1 MRYTMLS
8 SSKKLLKWR
17 SGQKLSILRLHRH
30 RRSCRI
36 STITESMVQM
46 PIMGRTKSVCLT
58 GEENM
63 LKVFLAEDEFII
75 REGIKNNIDWQA
87 HGYEFCGEASDGELA
102 FPLIQKTR
110 PDILITDIKM
120 PFVDGL
126 ALSRL
131 VKKELPETEI
141 IILSGYEEF
150 DYAKE
155 AIQIG
160 VARYLLK
167 PINGET
173 LLQEIDSVAEIILG
187 KQKEKEIRE
196 KYQKEMEENS
206 LRDQMDLFQ
215 HLVTG
220 DCSMEEL
227 LSVADKLDLK
237 IMAPWYSIVLLKI
250 QSMKHD
256 YEEYSGSI
264 VVVDERIAKLAEP
277 EHVLVFDRAL
287 EGRAFLFKA
296 DSEEELLAYQK
307 EYLGDVKEVLSGY
320 ANLRYFGGIGTP
332 VNRLREIPASF
343 EDASHA
349 FAHRYLVAESCIL
362 DSSLLMQEGAA
373 EQEDFRISAV
383 NPEQI
388 DRAKMQEFLRTG
400 DLDEVIYFVDEFFGK
415 LDGGAMKSR
424 IFRQYI
430 TMDAY
435 FSIADFLKGLGLQK
449 DEIEAPDQDSSIL
462 QDEKSAMDYIVRI
475 MNKALVLREKKASS
489 RYEDVVSEV
498 IHYIE
503 DNYAQ
508 EELSLN
514 LLASHVNFS
523 PNHLSMIFSQQTGQT
538 LIRYLTDYRM
548 NRAKELLR
556 CSSKKSSVISME
568 VGYKDPHY
576 FSYLFKKTQGMTP
589 TQYRGGR
596 AAEGEDL

>member
-1 MRYTMLS
+1 
-8 SSKKLLKWR
+8 
-17 SGQKLSILRLHRH
+17 
-30 RRSCRI
+30 
-36 STITESMVQM
+36 
-46 PIMGRTKSVCLT
+46 MGRTKSFCLT
-58 GEENM
+58 GEGNM

-277 EHVLVFDRAL
+277 EHVLIFDRAL

-296 DSEEELLAYQK
+296 DSEDELLAYQK
-307 EYLGDVKEVLSGY
+307 EYLGDVKEVLSSY
-320 ANLRYFGGIGTP
+320 VNLRYFGGIGTP

-435 FSIADFLKGLGLQK
+435 FSIVDFLKGLGLQK

-475 MNKALVLREKKASS
+475 MEKALVLREKKASS

>member
-1 MRYTMLS
+1 
-8 SSKKLLKWR
+8 
-17 SGQKLSILRLHRH
+17 
-30 RRSCRI
+30 
-36 STITESMVQM
+36 
-46 PIMGRTKSVCLT
+46 
-58 GEENM
+58 M

-87 HGYEFCGEASDGELA
+87 YGYEFCGEASDGELA

-264 VVVDERIAKLAEP
+264 VVVDERIVKLAEP
-277 EHVLVFDRAL
+277 EHVLIFDRAL

-373 EQEDFRISAV
+373 EHEDFRISAV

-400 DLDEVIYFVDEFFGK
+400 DLDEVVYFVDEFFGK

-435 FSIADFLKGLGLQK
+435 FSIVDFLKGLGLQK

-475 MNKALVLREKKASS
+475 MEKALVLREKKASS

>member
-1 MRYTMLS
+1 
-8 SSKKLLKWR
+8 
-17 SGQKLSILRLHRH
+17 
-30 RRSCRI
+30 
-36 STITESMVQM
+36 
-46 PIMGRTKSVCLT
+46 
-58 GEENM
+58 M

-173 LLQEIDSVAEIILG
+173 LLQEIDSVAEIILD

-196 KYQKEMEENS
+196 KYQREMEENS
-206 LRDQMDLFQ
+206 LRDQMNLFQ

-277 EHVLVFDRAL
+277 EHVLIFDRAL

-296 DSEEELLAYQK
+296 DSEDELLAYQK

-373 EQEDFRISAV
+373 ENEDFRISAV
-383 NPEQI
+383 NSEQI
-388 DRAKMQEFLRTG
+388 DRTKMQEFLRTG
-400 DLDEVIYFVDEFFGK
+400 DLDEVVYFVDEFFGK

-435 FSIADFLKGLGLQK
+435 FSIVDFLKGLGLQK

-462 QDEKSAMDYIVRI
+462 QDEKSAMDYIIRI
-475 MNKALVLREKKASS
+475 MEKALVLREKKASS

-589 TQYRGGR
+589 TQYRGGK

>member
-1 MRYTMLS
+1 
-8 SSKKLLKWR
+8 
-17 SGQKLSILRLHRH
+17 
-30 RRSCRI
+30 
-36 STITESMVQM
+36 
-46 PIMGRTKSVCLT
+46 
-58 GEENM
+58 M

-264 VVVDERIAKLAEP
+264 VVVDERIVKLAEP
-277 EHVLVFDRAL
+277 EHVLIFDRAL

-296 DSEEELLAYQK
+296 DSEDELLAYQK
-307 EYLGDVKEVLSGY
+307 EYLGNVKEVLSGY
-320 ANLRYFGGIGTP
+320 VNLRYFGGIGTP

-373 EQEDFRISAV
+373 ENEDFRISAV

-388 DRAKMQEFLRTG
+388 DRTKMQEFLRTG
-400 DLDEVIYFVDEFFGK
+400 DLDEVVYFVDEFFGK

-435 FSIADFLKGLGLQK
+435 FSIVDFLKGLGLQK

-475 MNKALVLREKKASS
+475 MEKALVLREKKASS

>member
-1 MRYTMLS
+1 
-8 SSKKLLKWR
+8 
-17 SGQKLSILRLHRH
+17 
-30 RRSCRI
+30 
-36 STITESMVQM
+36 
-46 PIMGRTKSVCLT
+46 
-58 GEENM
+58 M

-173 LLQEIDSVAEIILG
+173 LLQEIDSVAEIILD

-196 KYQKEMEENS
+196 KYQREMEENS
-206 LRDQMDLFQ
+206 LRDQMNLFQ

-277 EHVLVFDRAL
+277 EHVLIFDRAL

-296 DSEEELLAYQK
+296 DSEDELLAYQK
-307 EYLGDVKEVLSGY
+307 EYLGNVKEVLSGY
-320 ANLRYFGGIGTP
+320 VNLRYFGGIGTP

-373 EQEDFRISAV
+373 ENEDFRISAV

-388 DRAKMQEFLRTG
+388 DRTKMQEFLRTG
-400 DLDEVIYFVDEFFGK
+400 DLDEVVYFVDEFFGK

-435 FSIADFLKGLGLQK
+435 FSIVDFLKGLGLQK

-475 MNKALVLREKKASS
+475 MEKALVLREKKASS

>member
-1 MRYTMLS
+1 
-8 SSKKLLKWR
+8 
-17 SGQKLSILRLHRH
+17 
-30 RRSCRI
+30 
-36 STITESMVQM
+36 
-46 PIMGRTKSVCLT
+46 
-58 GEENM
+58 M

-264 VVVDERIAKLAEP
+264 VAVDERIAKLAEP
-277 EHVLVFDRAL
+277 EHVLIFDRAL

-373 EQEDFRISAV
+373 EHEDFRISAV

-435 FSIADFLKGLGLQK
+435 FSIVDFLKGLGLQK

-475 MNKALVLREKKASS
+475 MNKALVLREKRASS

>member
-1 MRYTMLS
+1 
-8 SSKKLLKWR
+8 
-17 SGQKLSILRLHRH
+17 
-30 RRSCRI
+30 
-36 STITESMVQM
+36 
-46 PIMGRTKSVCLT
+46 
-58 GEENM
+58 M

-277 EHVLVFDRAL
+277 EHVLIFDRAL

-296 DSEEELLAYQK
+296 DSEDELLAYQK

-320 ANLRYFGGIGTP
+320 VNLRYFGGIGTP

-373 EQEDFRISAV
+373 ENEDFRISAV

-388 DRAKMQEFLRTG
+388 DRTKMQEFLRTG
-400 DLDEVIYFVDEFFGK
+400 DLDEVVYFVDEFFGK

-435 FSIADFLKGLGLQK
+435 FSIVDFLKGLGLQK

-475 MNKALVLREKKASS
+475 MEKALVLREKKASS

-503 DNYAQ
+503 NNYAQ

-596 AAEGEDL
+596 TAEGEDL

>member
-1 MRYTMLS
+1 
-8 SSKKLLKWR
+8 
-17 SGQKLSILRLHRH
+17 
-30 RRSCRI
+30 
-36 STITESMVQM
+36 
-46 PIMGRTKSVCLT
+46 MGRTKSVCLT

-362 DSSLLMQEGAA
+362 DSSLLMQEVAA

-475 MNKALVLREKKASS
+475 MNKALVLREKRASS

>member
-1 MRYTMLS
+1 
-8 SSKKLLKWR
+8 
-17 SGQKLSILRLHRH
+17 
-30 RRSCRI
+30 
-36 STITESMVQM
+36 
-46 PIMGRTKSVCLT
+46 
-58 GEENM
+58 M

-167 PINGET
+167 PVNGET

-206 LRDQMDLFQ
+206 LRDHMDLFQ

-277 EHVLVFDRAL
+277 EHVLIFDRAL

-296 DSEEELLAYQK
+296 DSEDELLAYQK
-307 EYLGDVKEVLSGY
+307 EYLGNVKEVLSGY
-320 ANLRYFGGIGTP
+320 VNLRYFGGIGTP

-373 EQEDFRISAV
+373 ENEDFRISAV

-388 DRAKMQEFLRTG
+388 DRTKMQEFLRTG
-400 DLDEVIYFVDEFFGK
+400 DLDEVVYFVDEFFGK

-435 FSIADFLKGLGLQK
+435 FSIVDFLKGLGLQK

-462 QDEKSAMDYIVRI
+462 QDEKNAMEYIVRI
-475 MNKALVLREKKASS
+475 MDKALVLRERKASS

-503 DNYAQ
+503 NNYAQ

>member
-1 MRYTMLS
+1 
-8 SSKKLLKWR
+8 
-17 SGQKLSILRLHRH
+17 
-30 RRSCRI
+30 
-36 STITESMVQM
+36 
-46 PIMGRTKSVCLT
+46 MGRTKSVCLT

-264 VVVDERIAKLAEP
+264 VAVDERIAKLAEP
-277 EHVLVFDRAL
+277 EHVLIFDRAL

-373 EQEDFRISAV
+373 EHEDFRISAV

-400 DLDEVIYFVDEFFGK
+400 DLDEVVYFVDEFFGK

-435 FSIADFLKGLGLQK
+435 FSIVDFLKGLGLQK

-475 MNKALVLREKKASS
+475 MNKALVLREKRASS

>member
-1 MRYTMLS
+1 
-8 SSKKLLKWR
+8 
-17 SGQKLSILRLHRH
+17 
-30 RRSCRI
+30 
-36 STITESMVQM
+36 M
-46 PIMGRTKSVCLT
+46 PIMGRTKSFCLT
-58 GEENM
+58 GEGNM

-227 LSVADKLDLK
+227 LSVAGKLDLK

-277 EHVLVFDRAL
+277 EHVLIFDRAL

-296 DSEEELLAYQK
+296 DSEDELLAYQK
-307 EYLGDVKEVLSGY
+307 EYLGDVKEVLSSY
-320 ANLRYFGGIGTP
+320 MNLRYFGGIGTP

-388 DRAKMQEFLRTG
+388 DRTKMQEFLRTG
-400 DLDEVIYFVDEFFGK
+400 DLDEVVYFVDEFFGK

-435 FSIADFLKGLGLQK
+435 FSIMDFLKGLGLQK

-475 MNKALVLREKKASS
+475 MEKALVLREKKASS

>member
-1 MRYTMLS
+1 
-8 SSKKLLKWR
+8 
-17 SGQKLSILRLHRH
+17 
-30 RRSCRI
+30 
-36 STITESMVQM
+36 
-46 PIMGRTKSVCLT
+46 
-58 GEENM
+58 M

-277 EHVLVFDRAL
+277 EHVLIFDRAL

-296 DSEEELLAYQK
+296 DSEDELLAYQK
-307 EYLGDVKEVLSGY
+307 EYLGDVKEVLSSY
-320 ANLRYFGGIGTP
+320 MNLRYFGGIGTP

-388 DRAKMQEFLRTG
+388 DRTKMQEFLRTG
-400 DLDEVIYFVDEFFGK
+400 DLDEVVYFVDEFFGK

-435 FSIADFLKGLGLQK
+435 FSIVDFLKGLGLQK

-462 QDEKSAMDYIVRI
+462 QDEKSAKDYIVRI
-475 MNKALVLREKKASS
+475 MEKALVLREKKASS

>member
-1 MRYTMLS
+1 
-8 SSKKLLKWR
+8 
-17 SGQKLSILRLHRH
+17 
-30 RRSCRI
+30 
-36 STITESMVQM
+36 
-46 PIMGRTKSVCLT
+46 
-58 GEENM
+58 M

-87 HGYEFCGEASDGELA
+87 NGYEFCGEASDGELA

-227 LSVADKLDLK
+227 LSVAGKLDLK

-264 VVVDERIAKLAEP
+264 VVVDERIVKLAEP
-277 EHVLVFDRAL
+277 EHVLIFDRAL

-373 EQEDFRISAV
+373 EHEDFRISAV

-388 DRAKMQEFLRTG
+388 DRTKMQEFLRTG
-400 DLDEVIYFVDEFFGK
+400 DLDEVVYFVDEFFGK

-435 FSIADFLKGLGLQK
+435 FSIVDFLKGLGLQK

-475 MNKALVLREKKASS
+475 MEKALVLREKKASS

>member
-1 MRYTMLS
+1 
-8 SSKKLLKWR
+8 
-17 SGQKLSILRLHRH
+17 
-30 RRSCRI
+30 
-36 STITESMVQM
+36 
-46 PIMGRTKSVCLT
+46 MGRTKSVCLT

-373 EQEDFRISAV
+373 EHEDFRISAV

-400 DLDEVIYFVDEFFGK
+400 DLDEVVYFVDEFFGK

-449 DEIEAPDQDSSIL
+449 DEIEAPDQDGSIL

>member
-1 MRYTMLS
+1 
-8 SSKKLLKWR
+8 
-17 SGQKLSILRLHRH
+17 
-30 RRSCRI
+30 
-36 STITESMVQM
+36 
-46 PIMGRTKSVCLT
+46 MGRTKSVCLT

-277 EHVLVFDRAL
+277 EHVLIFDRAL

-373 EQEDFRISAV
+373 EHEDFRISAV

-400 DLDEVIYFVDEFFGK
+400 DLDEVVYFVDEFFGK

-435 FSIADFLKGLGLQK
+435 FSIVDFLKGLGLQK

-475 MNKALVLREKKASS
+475 MEKALVLREKKASS

>member
-1 MRYTMLS
+1 
-8 SSKKLLKWR
+8 
-17 SGQKLSILRLHRH
+17 
-30 RRSCRI
+30 
-36 STITESMVQM
+36 
-46 PIMGRTKSVCLT
+46 
-58 GEENM
+58 M
-63 LKVFLAEDEFII
+63 LKIFLAEDEFII

-196 KYQKEMEENS
+196 KYQREMEENS
-206 LRDQMDLFQ
+206 LRDQMNLFQ

-277 EHVLVFDRAL
+277 EHVLIFDRAL

-296 DSEEELLAYQK
+296 DSEDELLAYQK
-307 EYLGDVKEVLSGY
+307 EYLGEVKEVLSGY

-373 EQEDFRISAV
+373 ENEDFRISAV

-388 DRAKMQEFLRTG
+388 DRTKMQEFLRTG
-400 DLDEVIYFVDEFFGK
+400 DLDEVVYFVDEFFGK

-435 FSIADFLKGLGLQK
+435 FSIVDFLKGLGLQK

-475 MNKALVLREKKASS
+475 LDKALVLREKKASS

-503 DNYAQ
+503 NNYAQ

>member
-1 MRYTMLS
+1 
-8 SSKKLLKWR
+8 
-17 SGQKLSILRLHRH
+17 
-30 RRSCRI
+30 
-36 STITESMVQM
+36 
-46 PIMGRTKSVCLT
+46 MGRTKSVCLT

-110 PDILITDIKM
+110 PDILITDIRM

-167 PINGET
+167 PVNGET

-227 LSVADKLDLK
+227 FSVADKLDLK

-277 EHVLVFDRAL
+277 EHVLIFDRAL

-296 DSEEELLAYQK
+296 DSEDELLAYQK
-307 EYLGDVKEVLSGY
+307 EYLGDVKEVLSSY
-320 ANLRYFGGIGTP
+320 VNLRYFGGVGTP

-388 DRAKMQEFLRTG
+388 DRTKMQEFLRTG
-400 DLDEVIYFVDEFFGK
+400 DLDEVVYFVDEFFGK

-435 FSIADFLKGLGLQK
+435 FSIVDFLKGLGLQK

-475 MNKALVLREKKASS
+475 MEKALVLREKKASS

>member
-1 MRYTMLS
+1 
-8 SSKKLLKWR
+8 
-17 SGQKLSILRLHRH
+17 
-30 RRSCRI
+30 
-36 STITESMVQM
+36 
-46 PIMGRTKSVCLT
+46 
-58 GEENM
+58 M

-264 VVVDERIAKLAEP
+264 VAVDERIVKLAEP
-277 EHVLVFDRAL
+277 EHVLIFDRAL

-296 DSEEELLAYQK
+296 DSEDELLAYQK
-307 EYLGDVKEVLSGY
+307 EYLGNVKEVLSGY
-320 ANLRYFGGIGTP
+320 VNLRYFGGIGTP

-362 DSSLLMQEGAA
+362 DSSLLMQEGAV

-388 DRAKMQEFLRTG
+388 DRTKMQEFLRTG
-400 DLDEVIYFVDEFFGK
+400 DLDEVVYFVDEFFGK

>member
-1 MRYTMLS
+1 
-8 SSKKLLKWR
+8 
-17 SGQKLSILRLHRH
+17 
-30 RRSCRI
+30 
-36 STITESMVQM
+36 
-46 PIMGRTKSVCLT
+46 
-58 GEENM
+58 M

-87 HGYEFCGEASDGELA
+87 RGYEFCGEASDGELA

-475 MNKALVLREKKASS
+475 MNKALVLREKRASS

>member
-1 MRYTMLS
+1 
-8 SSKKLLKWR
+8 
-17 SGQKLSILRLHRH
+17 
-30 RRSCRI
+30 
-36 STITESMVQM
+36 
-46 PIMGRTKSVCLT
+46 
-58 GEENM
+58 M
-63 LKVFLAEDEFII
+63 LKIFLAEDEFII

-173 LLQEIDSVAEIILG
+173 LLQEIDSVAEIILD

-196 KYQKEMEENS
+196 KYQREMEENS
-206 LRDQMDLFQ
+206 LRDQMNLFQ

-277 EHVLVFDRAL
+277 EHVLIFDRAL

-296 DSEEELLAYQK
+296 DSEDELLAYQK
-307 EYLGDVKEVLSGY
+307 EYLGNVKEVLSGY
-320 ANLRYFGGIGTP
+320 VNLRYFGGIGTP

-373 EQEDFRISAV
+373 ENEDFRISAV

-388 DRAKMQEFLRTG
+388 DRTKMQEFLRTG
-400 DLDEVIYFVDEFFGK
+400 DLDEVVYFVDEFFGK

-435 FSIADFLKGLGLQK
+435 FSIVDFLKGLGLQK

-475 MNKALVLREKKASS
+475 MEKALVLREKKASS

-523 PNHLSMIFSQQTGQT
+523 PNHLSMIFSQQTEQT

-589 TQYRGGR
+589 TQYRGGK

>member
-1 MRYTMLS
+1 
-8 SSKKLLKWR
+8 
-17 SGQKLSILRLHRH
+17 
-30 RRSCRI
+30 
-36 STITESMVQM
+36 
-46 PIMGRTKSVCLT
+46 
-58 GEENM
+58 M

-87 HGYEFCGEASDGELA
+87 YGYEFCGEASDGELA

-264 VVVDERIAKLAEP
+264 VVVDERIVKLAEP
-277 EHVLVFDRAL
+277 EHVLIFDRAL

-373 EQEDFRISAV
+373 EHEDFRISAV

-400 DLDEVIYFVDEFFGK
+400 DLDEVVYFVDEFFGK

-435 FSIADFLKGLGLQK
+435 FSIVDFLKGLGLQK

-462 QDEKSAMDYIVRI
+462 QDEKSAMDYIIRI
-475 MNKALVLREKKASS
+475 MEKALVLREKKASS

>member
-1 MRYTMLS
+1 
-8 SSKKLLKWR
+8 
-17 SGQKLSILRLHRH
+17 
-30 RRSCRI
+30 
-36 STITESMVQM
+36 
-46 PIMGRTKSVCLT
+46 
-58 GEENM
+58 M

-167 PINGET
+167 PVNGET
-173 LLQEIDSVAEIILG
+173 LLQEIDSVAEIILD

-277 EHVLVFDRAL
+277 EHVLIFDRAL

-296 DSEEELLAYQK
+296 DSEDELLAYQK
-307 EYLGDVKEVLSGY
+307 EYLGDVKEVLSSY
-320 ANLRYFGGIGTP
+320 VNLRYFGGIGTP

-373 EQEDFRISAV
+373 EHEDFRISAV

-388 DRAKMQEFLRTG
+388 DRTKMQEFLRTG
-400 DLDEVIYFVDEFFGK
+400 DLDEVVYFVDEFFGK

-435 FSIADFLKGLGLQK
+435 FSIVDFLKGLGLQK

-475 MNKALVLREKKASS
+475 MEKALVLREKKASS

>member
-1 MRYTMLS
+1 
-8 SSKKLLKWR
+8 
-17 SGQKLSILRLHRH
+17 
-30 RRSCRI
+30 
-36 STITESMVQM
+36 
-46 PIMGRTKSVCLT
+46 
-58 GEENM
+58 M

-435 FSIADFLKGLGLQK
+435 FSIVDFLKGLGLQK

>member
-1 MRYTMLS
+1 
-8 SSKKLLKWR
+8 
-17 SGQKLSILRLHRH
+17 
-30 RRSCRI
+30 
-36 STITESMVQM
+36 
-46 PIMGRTKSVCLT
+46 
-58 GEENM
+58 M

-167 PINGET
+167 PINGEM

-220 DCSMEEL
+220 DCSMEEI

-277 EHVLVFDRAL
+277 EHVLIFDRAL

-296 DSEEELLAYQK
+296 DSEDELLAYQK
-307 EYLGDVKEVLSGY
+307 EYLGDVKEVLSSY
-320 ANLRYFGGIGTP
+320 VNLRYFGGIGTP

-388 DRAKMQEFLRTG
+388 DRTKMQEFLRTG
-400 DLDEVIYFVDEFFGK
+400 DLDEVVYFVDEFFGK

-435 FSIADFLKGLGLQK
+435 FSIVDFLKGLGLQK

-475 MNKALVLREKKASS
+475 MEKALVLREKKASS

>member
-1 MRYTMLS
+1 
-8 SSKKLLKWR
+8 
-17 SGQKLSILRLHRH
+17 
-30 RRSCRI
+30 
-36 STITESMVQM
+36 
-46 PIMGRTKSVCLT
+46 
-58 GEENM
+58 M

-173 LLQEIDSVAEIILG
+173 LLQEIDSVAEIILD

-196 KYQKEMEENS
+196 KYQREMEENS
-206 LRDQMDLFQ
+206 LRDQMNLFQ

-277 EHVLVFDRAL
+277 EHVLIFDRAL

-296 DSEEELLAYQK
+296 DSEDELLAYQK
-307 EYLGDVKEVLSGY
+307 EYLGNVKEVLSGY
-320 ANLRYFGGIGTP
+320 VNLRYFGGIGTP

-362 DSSLLMQEGAA
+362 DSGLLMQEGAV

-388 DRAKMQEFLRTG
+388 DRTKMQEFLRTG
-400 DLDEVIYFVDEFFGK
+400 DLDEVVYFVDEFFGK

-435 FSIADFLKGLGLQK
+435 FSIVDFLKGLGLQK

-475 MNKALVLREKKASS
+475 MEKALVLREKKASS

>member
-1 MRYTMLS
+1 
-8 SSKKLLKWR
+8 
-17 SGQKLSILRLHRH
+17 
-30 RRSCRI
+30 
-36 STITESMVQM
+36 
-46 PIMGRTKSVCLT
+46 
-58 GEENM
+58 M

-120 PFVDGL
+120 PFVNGL

-167 PINGET
+167 PVNGET

-277 EHVLVFDRAL
+277 EHVLIFDRAL

-296 DSEEELLAYQK
+296 DSEDELLAYQK
-307 EYLGDVKEVLSGY
+307 EYLGDVKEVLSSY
-320 ANLRYFGGIGTP
+320 MNLRYFGGIGTP

-373 EQEDFRISAV
+373 EHEDFRISAV

-400 DLDEVIYFVDEFFGK
+400 DLDEVVYFVDEFFGK

-435 FSIADFLKGLGLQK
+435 FSIVDFLKGLGLQK

-475 MNKALVLREKKASS
+475 MEKALVLREKKASS

>member
-1 MRYTMLS
+1 
-8 SSKKLLKWR
+8 
-17 SGQKLSILRLHRH
+17 
-30 RRSCRI
+30 
-36 STITESMVQM
+36 
-46 PIMGRTKSVCLT
+46 
-58 GEENM
+58 M
-63 LKVFLAEDEFII
+63 LKIFLAEDEFII

-173 LLQEIDSVAEIILG
+173 LLQEIDSVAEIILD

-196 KYQKEMEENS
+196 KYQREMEENS

-277 EHVLVFDRAL
+277 EHVLIFDRAL

-296 DSEEELLAYQK
+296 DSEDELLAYQK
-307 EYLGDVKEVLSGY
+307 EYLADVKEVLSGY

-362 DSSLLMQEGAA
+362 DSSLLMQEGDA
-373 EQEDFRISAV
+373 ENEDFRISAV

-388 DRAKMQEFLRTG
+388 DRTKMQEFLRTG
-400 DLDEVIYFVDEFFGK
+400 DLDEVVYFVDEFFGK

-435 FSIADFLKGLGLQK
+435 FSIVDFLKGLGLQK

-475 MNKALVLREKKASS
+475 MEKALVLREKKASS

>member
-1 MRYTMLS
+1 
-8 SSKKLLKWR
+8 
-17 SGQKLSILRLHRH
+17 
-30 RRSCRI
+30 
-36 STITESMVQM
+36 
-46 PIMGRTKSVCLT
+46 
-58 GEENM
+58 M

-167 PINGET
+167 PVNGET

-264 VVVDERIAKLAEP
+264 VVVDERIVKLAEP
-277 EHVLVFDRAL
+277 ERVLIFDRAL

-373 EQEDFRISAV
+373 EHEDFRISAV

-388 DRAKMQEFLRTG
+388 DRTKMQEFLRTG

-435 FSIADFLKGLGLQK
+435 FSIVDFLKGLGLQK

-475 MNKALVLREKKASS
+475 MEKALVMREKKASS

>member
-1 MRYTMLS
+1 
-8 SSKKLLKWR
+8 
-17 SGQKLSILRLHRH
+17 
-30 RRSCRI
+30 
-36 STITESMVQM
+36 
-46 PIMGRTKSVCLT
+46 
-58 GEENM
+58 M

-87 HGYEFCGEASDGELA
+87 YGYEFCGEASDGELA

-449 DEIEAPDQDSSIL
+449 DEIEAPDQDGSIL

>member
-1 MRYTMLS
+1 
-8 SSKKLLKWR
+8 
-17 SGQKLSILRLHRH
+17 
-30 RRSCRI
+30 
-36 STITESMVQM
+36 
-46 PIMGRTKSVCLT
+46 
-58 GEENM
+58 M

-277 EHVLVFDRAL
+277 EHVLIFDRAL

-296 DSEEELLAYQK
+296 DSEDELLAYQK
-307 EYLGDVKEVLSGY
+307 EYLGDVKEVLSSY
-320 ANLRYFGGIGTP
+320 MNLRYFGGIGTP

-373 EQEDFRISAV
+373 EHEDFRISAV

-435 FSIADFLKGLGLQK
+435 FSIVDFLKGLGLQK

-475 MNKALVLREKKASS
+475 MEKALVLREKKASS

>member
-1 MRYTMLS
+1 
-8 SSKKLLKWR
+8 
-17 SGQKLSILRLHRH
+17 
-30 RRSCRI
+30 
-36 STITESMVQM
+36 
-46 PIMGRTKSVCLT
+46 
-58 GEENM
+58 M

-87 HGYEFCGEASDGELA
+87 HGYEFCGEASDRELA

-264 VVVDERIAKLAEP
+264 VVVDERIVKLAEP
-277 EHVLVFDRAL
+277 EHVLIFDRAL

-373 EQEDFRISAV
+373 EHEDFRISAV

-400 DLDEVIYFVDEFFGK
+400 DLDEVVYFVDEFFGK

-435 FSIADFLKGLGLQK
+435 FSIVDFLKGLGLQK

-475 MNKALVLREKKASS
+475 MEKALVLREKKASS

>member
-1 MRYTMLS
+1 
-8 SSKKLLKWR
+8 
-17 SGQKLSILRLHRH
+17 
-30 RRSCRI
+30 
-36 STITESMVQM
+36 
-46 PIMGRTKSVCLT
+46 
-58 GEENM
+58 M

-227 LSVADKLDLK
+227 LSVAGKLDLK

-277 EHVLVFDRAL
+277 EHVLIFDRAL

-373 EQEDFRISAV
+373 EHEDFRISAV

-388 DRAKMQEFLRTG
+388 DRTKMQEFLRTG
-400 DLDEVIYFVDEFFGK
+400 DLDEVVYFVDEFFGK

-435 FSIADFLKGLGLQK
+435 FSIVDFLKGLGLQK
-449 DEIEAPDQDSSIL
+449 DEIEAPDQDGSIL

-475 MNKALVLREKKASS
+475 MEKALVLREKKASS

>member
-1 MRYTMLS
+1 
-8 SSKKLLKWR
+8 
-17 SGQKLSILRLHRH
+17 
-30 RRSCRI
+30 
-36 STITESMVQM
+36 
-46 PIMGRTKSVCLT
+46 
-58 GEENM
+58 M

-87 HGYEFCGEASDGELA
+87 YGYEFCGEASDGELA

-264 VVVDERIAKLAEP
+264 VAVDERIVKLAEP
-277 EHVLVFDRAL
+277 EHVLIFDRAL

-373 EQEDFRISAV
+373 EHEDFRISAV

-400 DLDEVIYFVDEFFGK
+400 DLDEVVYFVDEFFGK

-435 FSIADFLKGLGLQK
+435 FSIVDFLKGLGLQK

-475 MNKALVLREKKASS
+475 MNKALVLREKRASS

>member
-1 MRYTMLS
+1 
-8 SSKKLLKWR
+8 
-17 SGQKLSILRLHRH
+17 
-30 RRSCRI
+30 
-36 STITESMVQM
+36 
-46 PIMGRTKSVCLT
+46 MGRTKSVCLT

-87 HGYEFCGEASDGELA
+87 YGYEFCGEASDGELA

-264 VVVDERIAKLAEP
+264 VVVDERIVKLAEP
-277 EHVLVFDRAL
+277 EHVLIFDRAL

-373 EQEDFRISAV
+373 EHEDFRISAV

-475 MNKALVLREKKASS
+475 MNKALVLREKRASS

-498 IHYIE
+498 IHYVE

>member
-1 MRYTMLS
+1 
-8 SSKKLLKWR
+8 
-17 SGQKLSILRLHRH
+17 
-30 RRSCRI
+30 
-36 STITESMVQM
+36 
-46 PIMGRTKSVCLT
+46 
-58 GEENM
+58 M

-87 HGYEFCGEASDGELA
+87 HGYEFCGEAGDGELA

-167 PINGET
+167 PVNGET

-264 VVVDERIAKLAEP
+264 VVVDERIVKLAEP
-277 EHVLVFDRAL
+277 EHVLIFDRAL

-373 EQEDFRISAV
+373 EHEDFRISAV

-388 DRAKMQEFLRTG
+388 DRTKMQEFLRTG
-400 DLDEVIYFVDEFFGK
+400 DLDEVVYFVDEFFGK

-435 FSIADFLKGLGLQK
+435 FSIVDFLKGLGLQK

-475 MNKALVLREKKASS
+475 MEKALVLREKKASS

-576 FSYLFKKTQGMTP
+576 FSFLFKKTQGMTP

>member
-1 MRYTMLS
+1 
-8 SSKKLLKWR
+8 
-17 SGQKLSILRLHRH
+17 
-30 RRSCRI
+30 
-36 STITESMVQM
+36 
-46 PIMGRTKSVCLT
+46 
-58 GEENM
+58 M

-475 MNKALVLREKKASS
+475 MNKALVLREKRASS

-556 CSSKKSSVISME
+556 CSGKKSSVISME

>member
-1 MRYTMLS
+1 
-8 SSKKLLKWR
+8 
-17 SGQKLSILRLHRH
+17 
-30 RRSCRI
+30 
-36 STITESMVQM
+36 
-46 PIMGRTKSVCLT
+46 MGRTKSVCLT

-250 QSMKHD
+250 QSMKHE

-277 EHVLVFDRAL
+277 EHVLIFDRAL

-296 DSEEELLAYQK
+296 DSEDELLAYQK
-307 EYLGDVKEVLSGY
+307 
-320 ANLRYFGGIGTP
+320 
-332 VNRLREIPASF
+332 
-343 EDASHA
+343 
-349 FAHRYLVAESCIL
+349 
-362 DSSLLMQEGAA
+362 
-373 EQEDFRISAV
+373 
-383 NPEQI
+383 
-388 DRAKMQEFLRTG
+388 
-400 DLDEVIYFVDEFFGK
+400 
-415 LDGGAMKSR
+415 
-424 IFRQYI
+424 
-430 TMDAY
+430 
-435 FSIADFLKGLGLQK
+435 
-449 DEIEAPDQDSSIL
+449 
-462 QDEKSAMDYIVRI
+462 
-475 MNKALVLREKKASS
+475 
-489 RYEDVVSEV
+489 
-498 IHYIE
+498 
-503 DNYAQ
+503 
-508 EELSLN
+508 
-514 LLASHVNFS
+514 
-523 PNHLSMIFSQQTGQT
+523 
-538 LIRYLTDYRM
+538 
-548 NRAKELLR
+548 
-556 CSSKKSSVISME
+556 
-568 VGYKDPHY
+568 
-576 FSYLFKKTQGMTP
+576 
-589 TQYRGGR
+589 
-596 AAEGEDL
+596 